1 MDKWHPSIPLQ
12 QSEPFR
18 SFSRTSRTAQNQNQ
32 ASSFS
37 GYLQQALM
45 EPSNP
50 VSLKISKHASERLQ
64 ERGIK
69 LDASTWKQIG
79 SKVAEAKQKGL
90 NETLVL
96 VNDAALIVS
105 AKNSTVITAM
115 GRNEAG
121 SQIFSNINGAIILE
135 S

>member
-1 MDKWHPSIPLQ
+1 
-12 QSEPFR
+12 
-18 SFSRTSRTAQNQNQ
+18 
-32 ASSFS
+32 
-37 GYLQQALM
+37 
-45 EPSNP
+45 
-50 VSLKISKHASERLQ
+50 ASERLQ